1 VKVENILKIKGNEV
15 FTISPNQTIGA
26 AADELAKRNV
36 GALVVCD
43 RGAVIVGILSERD
56 ILRAFAQ
63 HGNAVASLRVNDV
76 MTADPLTCTPS
87 NTGDELM
94 TLMTDNRIRHM
105 PVVDKGRLCGM
116 ISLGDVVKH
125 RLQECLVESKTLR
138 DYITTA

>member
-1 VKVENILKIKGNEV
+1 MKVENILKIKGNDI
-15 FTISPNQTIGA
+15 FTIAPNQTIAA
-26 AADELAKRNV
+26 AADELARRNV
-36 GALVVCD
+36 GALVVSE
-43 RGAVIVGILSERD
+43 RGVDAIGILSERD
-56 ILRAFAQ
+56 IIRAFAR
-63 HGNAVASLRVNDV
+63 HGAAVAELRVKEI
-76 MTADPLTCTPS
+76 MTADPLTCTLANS
-87 NTGDELM
+87 GDELM